1 MAPEK
6 DYTHRSWIAVTLLI
20 AVLIGLS
27 LIPPQTLGGVS
38 LRRANILS
46 DLISFEEDLEKA
58 EKAIDLDDADFHIDL
73 TQVARQIADTVP
85 QHAPTTYEWNLR
97 EEADDTTAH
106 PRLPDSV
113 RLSPTLIPIED
124 FDTTGHSRLTA
135 FYEKL
140 QKGDAPVR
148 IAVMGDSFV
157 EGDILSSDLREKLQ
171 LRFGGSGAGF
181 APMASPLTGFR
192 RTIKT
197 QSKGWD
203 SYNIMQRRNTPAAIS
218 DYYYISGWLCQPSD
232 GASVRWEGSSDR
244 ACLDSCRTARILFV
258 SRDDSRI
265 EVTVNDRDNRTF
277 DIEGSPA
284 VRQIVVHDDIRS
296 LSFKVLSGAAE
307 TIGYGAIFE
316 SAPGVVVDNYSI
328 RSNNG
333 QAMFWTSPT
342 VNAQINEMLG
352 YDLVILQYGLN
363 IMQADRRD
371 YSLYARQVEK
381 MIRFAQ
387 SCFPS
392 AAVMVMGVS
401 DRSQKNEDGIVP
413 MESARDLSRW
423 QREAAS
429 ACGAAFWNTYE
440 AMQLM
445 GGMTRFVANGWAG
458 KDYTHINYAG
468 GAQVARALYHAML
481 LGARDYGRAVRERLE
496 KSRPVIT
503 EPLLEIEPSAD
514 GALLLDTTEIELFGE

>member
-6 DYTHRSWIAVTLLI
+6 DYTRRSWIAVTLLI

-97 EEADDTTAH
+97 EEADDTTAQ

-296 LSFKVLSGAAE
+296 LSFKVLSGAAGA
-307 TIGYGAIFE
+307 IGYGAIFE

-342 VNAQINEMLG
+342 VNAQINEML
-352 YDLVILQYGLN
+352 
-363 IMQADRRD
+363 M
-371 YSLYARQVEK
+371 S
-381 MIRFAQ
+381 
-387 SCFPS
+387 
-392 AAVMVMGVS
+392 VS
-401 DRSQKNEDGIVP
+401 DRSVKSDSGFVP
-413 MESARDLSRW
+413 MDSAPYMAAA
-423 QREAAS
+423 QRQAAQNS
-429 ACGAAFWNTYE
+429 GAAFWSAYD
-440 AMQLM
+440 AMQSL
-445 GGMTRFVANGWAG
+445 GGMAQFVANGWAG
-458 KDYTHINYAG
+458 KDYTHINFAG
-468 GAQVARALYHAML
+468 GRRVAWALYDAINRGAEQHPPFTPVAHDNVIDTRKISHLEMML
-481 LGARDYGRAVRERLE
+481 RQAARPRMQ
-496 KSRPVIT
+496 KP
-503 EPLLEIEPSAD
+503 
-514 GALLLDTTEIELFGE
+514 